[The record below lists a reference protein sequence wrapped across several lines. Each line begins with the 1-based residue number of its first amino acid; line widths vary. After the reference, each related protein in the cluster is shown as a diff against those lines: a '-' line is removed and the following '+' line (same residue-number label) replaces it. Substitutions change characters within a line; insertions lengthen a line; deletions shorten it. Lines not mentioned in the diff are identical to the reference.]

1 MIISVTCVFAAILLG
16 IARVYAAPR
25 RGRDVSSWA
34 RVMGCVVGA
43 DIQRSWL
50 PGLHRVRIAV
60 AYTVDGQRRI
70 LERVHPTDTFSR
82 AVARTLK
89 HPIGSQATVSYNPA
103 RPDESVIA
111 PRIRR
116 HVPSQAFGDMV
127 AG

>member
-1 MIISVTCVFAAILLG
+1 MMFSVTCVVAAILIG

-43 DIQRSWL
+43 DIKRSWL

-60 AYTVDGQRRI
+60 AYTVDGRRRV
-70 LERVHPTDTFSR
+70 LERVHPSDTFSR
-82 AVARTLK
+82 ALARTLK

-103 RPDESVIA
+103 RPEEAVLA
-111 PRIRR
+111 PRTRR
-116 HVPSQAFGDMV
+116 YDPEQAFGDAV